1 MSKKVQ
7 VLSTDSKEVL
17 FECEVDQES
26 HAYEYAAQ
34 MEELG
39 VEVEVISPNVI
50 DTLTTALGLKK
61 DEEDAFRH
69 SVYEEIHDH
78 EGQEESELVDT
89 DSCCTTYVEI
99 SKKLQ

>member
-17 FECEVDQES
+17 FECEIAEES
-26 HAYEYAAQ
+26 RAYEYAAH

-39 VEVEVISPNVI
+39 LEVEVVSPNVI

-61 DEEDAFRH
+61 DQEDAFRH

-78 EGQEESELVDT
+78 EGQEESELVET
-89 DSCCTTYVEI
+89 DSCCTTYAEV
-99 SKKLQ
+99 SKKIQ